1 MAPMTEPKVTGQ
13 KVTAPKVTAPIRV
26 LVVDDDFMVGRL
38 HRDFVNRLPGFEVV
52 GEARTGSE
60 ALERIR
66 ELTPDIVLLDVY
78 LPDISGIEVLE
89 RLRSQGPAGV
99 DVLMITAARD
109 TETVSRALQFG
120 AVHYL
125 IKPFGFADL
134 AERLSQVA
142 AARRHLTRHASEPLG
157 QADVDKVF
165 GSVRPAAE
173 SSRGLPKGLSEP
185 TMDLVVAELRE
196 QADAES
202 AAEFGDRVGLSRVSA
217 RRYLEHLVKVGWVE
231 VALKYGATG
240 RPERRYRWT
249 RS

>member
-1 MAPMTEPKVTGQ
+1 MTLMTEQ
-13 KVTAPKVTAPIRV
+13 IRV

-60 ALERIR
+60 ALERVR
-66 ELTPDIVLLDVY
+66 ELTPDLVLLDVY

-89 RLRSQGPAGV
+89 RMRSQGPGGV
-99 DVLMITAARD
+99 DVIMITAARD
-109 TETVSRALQFG
+109 TETVSRAMQFG

-134 AERLSQVA
+134 AERLRQVA
-142 AARRHLTRHASEPLG
+142 AARRHLTQHASEPLR
-157 QADVDKVF
+157 QADVDRVF
-165 GSVRPAAE
+165 GTVRPVEE

-185 TMDLVVAELRE
+185 TMDLVVAELRAQVE
-196 QADAES
+196 AES
-202 AAEFGDRVGLSRVSA
+202 SSEFGDRVGLSRVSA

-231 VALKYGATG
+231 VTLKYGATG

-249 RS
+249 RA

>member
-1 MAPMTEPKVTGQ
+1 MTEQ
-13 KVTAPKVTAPIRV
+13 IRV

-60 ALERIR
+60 ALERVR
-66 ELTPDIVLLDVY
+66 ELTPDLVLLDVY

-89 RLRSQGPAGV
+89 RMRSQGPAGV
-99 DVLMITAARD
+99 DVIMITAARD
-109 TETVSRALQFG
+109 TDTVSRAMQFG

-125 IKPFGFADL
+125 IKPFGFPDL
-134 AERLSQVA
+134 ADRLRHVA
-142 AARRHLTRHASEPLG
+142 AARRHLTQHSSGPLG
-157 QADVDKVF
+157 QADVDRVF
-165 GSVRPAAE
+165 GAVRPVAE

-185 TMDLVVAELRE
+185 TMELVVAELRA
-196 QADAES
+196 QVDAES
-202 AAEFGDRVGLSRVSA
+202 SSEFGDRIGLSRVSA

-231 VALKYGATG
+231 VTLKYGATG

-249 RS
+249 RA

>member
-1 MAPMTEPKVTGQ
+1 MTEQ
-13 KVTAPKVTAPIRV
+13 IRV

-60 ALERIR
+60 ALERVR
-66 ELTPDIVLLDVY
+66 ELTPDLVLLDVY

-89 RLRSQGPAGV
+89 RMRSQGPAGV
-99 DVLMITAARD
+99 DVIMITAARD
-109 TETVSRALQFG
+109 TDTVSRAMQFG

-125 IKPFGFADL
+125 IKPFGFPDL
-134 AERLSQVA
+134 ADRLRHVA
-142 AARRHLTRHASEPLG
+142 AARRHLTQHASGPLG
-157 QADVDKVF
+157 QADVDRVF
-165 GSVRPAAE
+165 GAVRPVAE

-185 TMDLVVAELRE
+185 TMELVVAELRA
-196 QADAES
+196 QVDAES
-202 AAEFGDRVGLSRVSA
+202 SSEFGDRIGLSRVSA

-231 VALKYGATG
+231 VTLKYGATG

-249 RS
+249 RA